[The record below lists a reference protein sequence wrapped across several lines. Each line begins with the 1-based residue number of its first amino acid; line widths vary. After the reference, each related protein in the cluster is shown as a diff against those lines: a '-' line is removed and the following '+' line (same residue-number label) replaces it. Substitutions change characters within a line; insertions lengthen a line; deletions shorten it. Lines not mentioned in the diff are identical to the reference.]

1 MPDSAA
7 APPLVSIIMPCFN
20 AGAMLRPALA
30 SALGQAWPN
39 IELIFV
45 DNNSTDGSLEI
56 ARAAAAETS
65 RPMQVALCPEQG
77 VNHARNLGYGL
88 ASGKF
93 IQWLDADDE
102 LAPDKIA
109 LQVAAMQ
116 ADPTI
121 DIAYGD
127 WAECRLEPG
136 KAPAFRPHELAQDD
150 DQLARTLASVWYPPH
165 LYLFR
170 RAAAER
176 LQAASAWYPGRPLGT
191 DVELSA
197 IAALMGLR
205 FRHVKGARVR
215 YNLWS
220 DSQIGSATAYPRRVA
235 VLGAIWARLRA
246 TPLGAGVAL
255 RPRHRVLLEQTWDV
269 WRMPAESVTVTAGSG
284 RRRLARHVA
293 SGRELDIG
301 PREAELVRQMMA
313 SGRGLANLHA
323 ALGLAPMIPG
333 FGGDHA
339 AVAQALGRLQAAGL
353 MEKVAVPKDGA

>member
-1 MPDSAA
+1 MDESAA
-7 APPLVSIIMPCFN
+7 PPPLVSIIMPCFN
-20 AGAMLRPALA
+20 AGAMLRPALN
-30 SALGQAWPN
+30 SALGQTYRN

-45 DNNSTDGSLEI
+45 DNNSTDASLSV
-56 ARAAAAETS
+56 ARAAAAETP
-65 RPMQVALCPEQG
+65 RPMQVTLCPEQG

-88 ASGKF
+88 AKGDF

-116 ADPTI
+116 ADPAV

-127 WAECRLEPG
+127 WADCRLEAG
-136 KAPAFRPHELAQDD
+136 KAPAFRAYELAQDD
-150 DQLARTLASVWYPPH
+150 DQLSRTLATVWYPPH
-165 LYLFR
+165 LYLIR
-170 RAAAER
+170 RAAAGR

-191 DVELSA
+191 DVEYSA

-220 DSQIGSATAYPRRVA
+220 DSQIGSTTAYPRRVA
-235 VLGAIWARLRA
+235 MLGEIWARLRA
-246 TPLGAGVAL
+246 MPPGSGVTL
-255 RPRHRVLLEQTWDV
+255 RPQHRILLEQTWDI
-269 WRMPAESVTVTAGSG
+269 WRMPAGSVTVATAGG

-293 SGRELDIG
+293 SGRELEIG

-323 ALGLAPMIPG
+323 ALGLAPLILS

-339 AVAQALGRLQAAGL
+339 AIVQALGRLQAAGL